1 MHEGAVVTKGDK
13 YIVQQFIWA
22 APMDESRQAIRQ
34 AIDVHNAPYVRCME
48 EGETARG
55 HGGLVL
61 AQAGQPLRY
70 VMVDE
75 LPIAK
80 EDRVSLRKDIE
91 QIGLT
96 NPNGGSGRRFF
107 VLDKNDNSCTI
118 RVIAVGLV

>member
-1 MHEGAVVTKGDK
+1 
-13 YIVQQFIWA
+13 
-22 APMDESRQAIRQ
+22 MDESRQAIRQ

-61 AQAGQPLRY
+61 AQAGQPLRH

-91 QIGLT
+91 QIGLA

-107 VLDKNDNSCTI
+107 VLDENDNSCPI